1 MLRSLL
7 FALAVASAASAQP
20 VTYQYDGGSGSQNIG
35 PPSTFNPD
43 MLWGNYY
50 LRQPG
55 GEAITSV
62 SVAFGNTFPS
72 RANPVTVWVLSD
84 DDGDGDPRNARAVAR
99 ATVPGPIVGT
109 DVITVPVGFAPVG
122 AGFFVGASVE
132 LLGGQDRPARL
143 DPNAPSGQSWIFY
156 ADSIAAV
163 IDNLASAPYG
173 ARITPPFPGAFL
185 VRAVGMPGGLAGE
198 TSPASTSGLA
208 AFPNP
213 VRGATEIRFE
223 LAAAGPAE
231 VTVVDGL
238 GRTVA
243 LLTSGEHGAGAHA
256 VRWDARDVPPGVYSA
271 RLTAGGAAEAVR
283 IVVVR

>member
-1 MLRSLL
+1 ML
-7 FALAVASAASAQP
+7 ASAASAQT

-72 RANPVTVWVLSD
+72 RANPITVWVLSD

-99 ATVPGPIVGT
+99 ATVPGPVVGT
-109 DVITVPVGFAPVG
+109 TPITVPVGVAPVG

-143 DPNAPSGQSWIFY
+143 DPNAPSGNSWVFY

-163 IDNLASAPYG
+163 INDLASAPYG
-173 ARITPPFPGAFL
+173 QRITPPFAGAFL
-185 VRAVGMPGGLAGE
+185 VRATGVPGAVTGE
-198 TSPASTSGLA
+198 TGPGVTLRVAAS
-208 AFPNP
+208 PNP
-213 VRGATEIRFE
+213 VRTATAVRFS
-223 LAAAGPAE
+223 LAEAGTAR
-231 VTVVDGL
+231 VSVVDAL
-238 GRTVA
+238 GRTVSVLA
-243 LLTSGEHGAGAHA
+243 DGARAAGEHA
-256 VRWDARDVPPGVYSA
+256 VTWDASGVPAGVYAVYVDAAGRSETA
-271 RLTAGGAAEAVR
+271 RV
-283 IVVVR
+283 VVVR